1 MFLCNKGRDKLP
13 GGTEYKLSQGKIFCP
28 KQTTQGDS
36 QIILMDLGMI
46 SEVSRCS
53 VRGRYSY
60 SRLSCK
66 PGSPAVPRAMLVR

>member
-36 QIILMDLGMI
+36 QNNLNGFRNDIR
-46 SEVSRCS
+46 S
-53 VRGRYSY
+53 
-60 SRLSCK
+60 
-66 PGSPAVPRAMLVR
+66 